1 MTKREFLMEVAK
13 IENEELAEFAQAEL
27 KKMDDANEKR
37 KEKTSKKAEENQP
50 LVDRIVNEILGT
62 EPKTASDVAAILEV
76 SVQKASSLCRAA
88 VALSKAVQSEIKVKG
103 KGTVK
108 AYTKAKEERASAFS
122 FFYTY

>member
-27 KKMDDANEKR
+27 KKLDDANEKR

-50 LVDRIVNEILGT
+50 LVDKIVAEILST
-62 EPKTASDVAAILEV
+62 EPKTASDVAAVLV
-76 SVQKASSLCRAA
+76 VNVQKASSLCRAA
-88 VALSKAVQSEIKVKG
+88 VAQGKAVQSEIKVKG

-108 AYTKAKEERASAFS
+108 AYTKA
-122 FFYTY
+122 

>member
-27 KKMDDANEKR
+27 KKLDDANEKR

-50 LVDRIVNEILGT
+50 LIDKIVAEILGA
-62 EPKTASDVAAILEV
+62 EPMTASDVAAVLEV

-88 VALSKAVQSEIKVKG
+88 VAQGKAVQSEVKVKG
-103 KGTVK
+103 KGSAK
-108 AYTKAKEERASAFS
+108 AYTLA
-122 FFYTY
+122 